1 LVPGSQVGGVR
12 AKGALS
18 ACSKYTLLLLV
29 RLHILLHGIIVV
41 TRLYGPLGLIG
52 LLSVFRGVTV
62 IRTIKIETVVTGVL
76 RLFLSERN
84 R

>member
-1 LVPGSQVGGVR
+1 M
-12 AKGALS
+12 
-18 ACSKYTLLLLV
+18 
-29 RLHILLHGIIVV
+29 V

-62 IRTIKIETVVTGVL
+62 IRTIRIETVVTGVL